1 MGRVLLAEEKWD
13 LAKPYFE
20 KVEKEKENKN
30 AKGAEA
36 KFYLAYISYKKG
48 ESKKL
53 QEQVYSLDEK
63 YANQVYWVARG
74 YNLLAQSLIDQ
85 KDIFNARA
93 LLNSIVDSYS
103 IQDDGILE
111 ESKRLLQLAA
121 EVETPGNENH

>member
-1 MGRVLLAEEKWD
+1 M
-13 LAKPYFE
+13 
-20 KVEKEKENKN
+20 
-30 AKGAEA
+30 
-36 KFYLAYISYKKG
+36 
-48 ESKKL
+48 
-53 QEQVYSLDEK
+53 DEK